1 MEEIIV
7 LDYYDGSVWIYKLP
21 CPNMNDA
28 AIDDWLESM
37 DFNLDEIDYMIN
49 PNIAKGIVM
58 ATISFSSPLQYF
70 PSN

>member
-7 LDYYDGSVWIYKLP
+7 LDYYDESVWIYKLP

-49 PNIAKGIVM
+49 PNI
-58 ATISFSSPLQYF
+58 TI
-70 PSN
+70 NDER

>member
-28 AIDDWLESM
+28 AIDDWLDSM
-37 DFNLDEIDYMIN
+37 SFDLSNINWMVNKNITINDER
-49 PNIAKGIVM
+49 K
-58 ATISFSSPLQYF
+58 
-70 PSN
+70 

>member
-21 CPNMNDA
+21 CPKDA

-49 PNIAKGIVM
+49 PNI
-58 ATISFSSPLQYF
+58 TI
-70 PSN
+70 NDER

>member
-21 CPNMNDA
+21 WLNMDDT

-49 PNIAKGIVM
+49 PNI
-58 ATISFSSPLQYF
+58 TI
-70 PSN
+70 NDER

>member
-21 CPNMNDA
+21 WLSMNNA

-37 DFNLDEIDYMIN
+37 GFNLDEVDYMVN
-49 PNIAKGIVM
+49 PNI
-58 ATISFSSPLQYF
+58 TI
-70 PSN
+70 NDER

>member
-7 LDYYDGSVWIYKLP
+7 LDYYDGSVWIYTLP
-21 CPNMNDA
+21 WLNMDDT

-49 PNIAKGIVM
+49 PNI
-58 ATISFSSPLQYF
+58 TI
-70 PSN
+70 NDER

>member
-7 LDYYDGSVWIYKLP
+7 LDYYDGSVWIYKLL

-28 AIDDWLESM
+28 AIDDWLELM

-49 PNIAKGIVM
+49 PNI
-58 ATISFSSPLQYF
+58 TI
-70 PSN
+70 NDER

>member
-7 LDYYDGSVWIYKLP
+7 LDYCDGSVWIYKLP
-21 CPNMNDA
+21 RPNMNDA

-49 PNIAKGIVM
+49 PNI
-58 ATISFSSPLQYF
+58 TI
-70 PSN
+70 NDER

>member
-37 DFNLDEIDYMIN
+37 DFNLDEID
-49 PNIAKGIVM
+49 
-58 ATISFSSPLQYF
+58 
-70 PSN
+70 

>member
-21 CPNMNDA
+21 YPSMNNA
-28 AIDDWLESM
+28 AIDDQLESI

-49 PNIAKGIVM
+49 PNI
-58 ATISFSSPLQYF
+58 TI
-70 PSN
+70 NDER

>member
-21 CPNMNDA
+21 WLNMDDA

-49 PNIAKGIVM
+49 PNI
-58 ATISFSSPLQYF
+58 TI
-70 PSN
+70 NDER